1 MYILDNGEFLS
12 QPFSRRAGCVCVRA
26 RSCVRVCR
34 LYCFLA
40 DKKVLQQLNKKGKK
54 TVRNSIGVV
63 LTEVLS

>member
-1 MYILDNGEFLS
+1 MYILDNGEFFLNL
-12 QPFSRRAGCVCVRA
+12 FLEELGCVCARA
-26 RSCVRVCR
+26 HACMCR

-54 TVRNSIGVV
+54 TASNSIGVV